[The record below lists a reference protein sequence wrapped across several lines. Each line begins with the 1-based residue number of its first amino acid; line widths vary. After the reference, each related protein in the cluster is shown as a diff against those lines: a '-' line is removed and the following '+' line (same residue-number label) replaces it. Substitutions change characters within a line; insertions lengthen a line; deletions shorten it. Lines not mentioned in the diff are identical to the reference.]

1 MNLETILVIGA
12 GTMGAGIAQVAARSR
27 LRTILFDTQATAL
40 ERAMRQTKID
50 LQKLE
55 VKGKITQVEA
65 QATLARLQ
73 ISTTL
78 EDAGKAQLVIEAASE
93 NLEVK
98 HAIFRNLESHVS
110 TDTLLATNTSTISTS
125 AISTSAIASV
135 LEHPERAVGL
145 HFFNPATI
153 MPLVEV
159 IRAEQTSQQTLER
172 VLQVVQT
179 FGKTAVVTKDSP
191 GFMVN
196 RIARPF
202 YLEALRML
210 EAVLLILQ
218 GLQNEYGEQ
227 YRPHPLLRSM
237 VLAGTGFGSLEQRRS

>member
-1 MNLETILVIGA
+1 
-12 GTMGAGIAQVAARSR
+12 
-27 LRTILFDTQATAL
+27 LFDTQATAL

-145 HFFNPATI
+145 HFSNLP
-153 MPLVEV
+153 PSC
-159 IRAEQTSQQTLER
+159 RW
-172 VLQVVQT
+172 
-179 FGKTAVVTKDSP
+179 
-191 GFMVN
+191 
-196 RIARPF
+196 
-202 YLEALRML
+202 
-210 EAVLLILQ
+210 
-218 GLQNEYGEQ
+218 
-227 YRPHPLLRSM
+227 
-237 VLAGTGFGSLEQRRS
+237 